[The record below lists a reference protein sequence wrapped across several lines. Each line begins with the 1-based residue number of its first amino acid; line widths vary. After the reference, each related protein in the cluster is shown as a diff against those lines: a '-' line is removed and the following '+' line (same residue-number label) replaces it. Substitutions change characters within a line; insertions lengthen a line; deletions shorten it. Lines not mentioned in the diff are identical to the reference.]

1 MKLFGLFIF
10 NIENNAKF
18 KNYEVLSLIMVLIAR
33 YGEIFLKGKNRLD
46 FERKL
51 VSNIK
56 KMFSVGVLRKRNR
69 LLVEDGVNL
78 RQVFG
83 LISYSDAVEVDL
95 DLEKIKEKVLGL
107 LKDKKFESFKVST
120 KRMNSNFFN
129 SQKLNK
135 MLGELI
141 IRQLGKKVNLTQPD
155 LEVGIEIIDEKAYIF
170 TSTIPCLGGLPVG
183 VEGEAIL
190 LVENEKSILAGLLL
204 MKRGC
209 NLRVVG
215 FSDFDLSLLERYS
228 PQKLELQKIKSLK
241 ELEEKGLPLIVGNE
255 LIEDSDLVILNP
267 LVGLTE
273 EEISKKISI
282 FKLK

>member
-1 MKLFGLFIF
+1 
-10 NIENNAKF
+10 
-18 KNYEVLSLIMVLIAR
+18 MVLIAR